1 MAARTVLPQTGR
13 RSDDIL
19 AEMREMKK
27 DDVDWRHGRA
37 PLFVF
42 RADDPTY
49 EIGRAAFFEFFG
61 ENALGVRRAF
71 PSVQRMETEV
81 VEMALGLFHAPDDA
95 RGFMTSGGAE
105 SILQAIQTC
114 RDFTRAQRK
123 APALRGN
130 IVGSETLHPAFDKG
144 AKLMDLEV
152 RRAPVGPDLR
162 MDLAAIEA
170 LIDDETIMLVGSAP
184 NFPFGMIDPIGE
196 LGRIAERKRLWL
208 HVDACVGGYI
218 APFARMIGRPIPD
231 FDFAVPAVC
240 SMSADLHKFGYAP
253 KPASTVFY
261 RSHELAQ
268 YHPFDVD
275 VWPNGR
281 FTTATIT
288 GTRPAGGVAGAWATF
303 QHLGVDG
310 YEKAAADLLG
320 FVDAYIAGM
329 EALGLEL
336 VGKPDLSIVAFASRE
351 FDVFRIAE
359 AMQTRGWLPSLLQ
372 RPKAIHRMMS
382 MLHATSLEIFLA
394 DARDAIAA
402 VWRSPATGAKINA
415 TY

>member
-1 MAARTVLPQTGR
+1 MAARTVLPQTGL
-13 RSDDIL
+13 RSEDIL
-19 AEMREMKK
+19 GEMREMKNG
-27 DDVDWRHGRA
+27 DVDWKHGRA

-42 RADDPTY
+42 GLDDPTY
-49 EIGRAAFFEFFG
+49 EIGRAGFFEFFS
-61 ENALGVRRAF
+61 ENALGAGRAF
-71 PSVQRMETEV
+71 PSVKRMETEV
-81 VEMALGLFHAPDDA
+81 LEMALGLFHAPDDA
-95 RGFMTSGGAE
+95 RGFMTTGGTE
-105 SILQAIQTC
+105 SIIQAIQTC
-114 RDFTRAQRK
+114 RDWTRAQRK
-123 APALRGN
+123 APRLRGN
-130 IVGSETLHPAFDKG
+130 IVGSETLHPAFNKG

-152 RRAPVGPDLR
+152 RRAPVGADFR
-162 MDLAAIEA
+162 MNLAAIET

-184 NFPFGMIDPIGE
+184 NFPFGMIDPIAE
-196 LGRIAERKRLWL
+196 LGLIAERRRLWL

-231 FDFAVPAVC
+231 FDFTVAAVS

-261 RSHELAQ
+261 RSPEFAR
-268 YHPFDVD
+268 YHLFDVD

-281 FTTATIT
+281 FSTTTIS

-310 YEKAAADLLG
+310 YRKAATDLLG
-320 FVDAYIAGM
+320 FVDSYIAGM
-329 EALGLEL
+329 KELGFEL
-336 VGKPDLSIVAFASRE
+336 VGRPDLSIVAFASSDV
-351 FDVFRIAE
+351 DVFRVAE
-359 AMQTRGWLPSLLQ
+359 VMKARGWLPGLLQ

-382 MLHATSLEIFLA
+382 MLHAASLDVFLK

-402 VWRSPATGAKINA
+402 VRETPAADAKINA

>member
-1 MAARTVLPQTGR
+1 MPARTVLPQTGR

-27 DDVDWRHGRA
+27 DDVDWKHGRA

-42 RADDPTY
+42 RVDDPTY

-61 ENALGVRRAF
+61 ENALGAGRAF

-95 RGFMTSGGAE
+95 RGFMTSGGTE

-114 RDFTRAQRK
+114 RDFTRARRNE
-123 APALRGN
+123 PGLRGN

-152 RRAPVGPDLR
+152 RRAPVGPDFR
-162 MDLAAIEA
+162 MDLAAVEA
-170 LIDDETIMLVGSAP
+170 MIDHETFMLVGSAP

-196 LGRIAERKRLWL
+196 LGRIAERKWLWL

-231 FDFAVPAVC
+231 FDFAVPAV
-240 SMSADLHKFGYAP
+240 SSISADLHKFGYAP

-261 RSHELAQ
+261 RTRELAQ

-281 FTTATIT
+281 FSTTTMS

-310 YEKAAADLLG
+310 YTKAATDLLG

-329 EALGLEL
+329 KDLGLEL
-336 VGKPDLSIVAFASRE
+336 VGKPDLSIVAFASNE
-351 FDVFRIAE
+351 VDVFRVAE
-359 AMQTRGWLPSLLQ
+359 VMRTRGWLPGLLQ
-372 RPKAIHRMMS
+372 KPRAIHRMMS
-382 MLHATSLEIFLA
+382 MLHAASLDEFLA

-402 VWRSPATGAKINA
+402 VRRAPAGEAKIGA
-415 TY
+415 SY

>member
-1 MAARTVLPQTGR
+1 MPARTVLPQTGR

-27 DDVDWRHGRA
+27 DDVDWKHGRA

-42 RADDPTY
+42 RVDDPTY

-61 ENALGVRRAF
+61 ENALGAGRAF

-95 RGFMTSGGAE
+95 RGFMTSGGTE

-152 RRAPVGPDLR
+152 RRAPVGPDFR
-162 MDLAAIEA
+162 MDLAAVEA
-170 LIDDETIMLVGSAP
+170 MIDHETFMLVGSAT

-231 FDFAVPAVC
+231 FDFAVPAV
-240 SMSADLHKFGYAP
+240 SSISAELHKFGYA
-253 KPASTVFY
+253 
-261 RSHELAQ
+261 H
-268 YHPFDVD
+268 
-275 VWPNGR
+275 
-281 FTTATIT
+281 
-288 GTRPAGGVAGAWATF
+288 
-303 QHLGVDG
+303 
-310 YEKAAADLLG
+310 
-320 FVDAYIAGM
+320 
-329 EALGLEL
+329 
-336 VGKPDLSIVAFASRE
+336 
-351 FDVFRIAE
+351 
-359 AMQTRGWLPSLLQ
+359 
-372 RPKAIHRMMS
+372 
-382 MLHATSLEIFLA
+382 
-394 DARDAIAA
+394 
-402 VWRSPATGAKINA
+402 
-415 TY
+415 